1 MMGIGP
7 VPEQRENG
15 GVIKCQEYRLNG
27 RSRQAR
33 AMKRAVTSIAAGK
46 GQEQPKNFSKNGEK
60 INGGTRCR
68 GNS

>member
-46 GQEQPKNFSKNGEK
+46 GQEQPKNF
-60 INGGTRCR
+60 
-68 GNS
+68 